1 MPSDSI
7 LSSVL
12 HTDGEIVV
20 FQPDEQL
27 KIEVRLGQ
35 ESVWLNQQQMAD
47 LFGVNRQAI
56 TKHLKNIYDTQELQS
71 EATRSILELVQKEGA
86 RLVKREVAFYNL
98 DVIISVGY
106 RVNTQRGIQ
115 FRQWASSILKD
126 YMLRGYAINQR
137 LMAMEE
143 RIDRK
148 LLLHDQL
155 LTEHQKKIDFFVK
168 RNIPPVEQVFFNG
181 DFFEARI
188 LLERLIKT
196 AQHRVIVIDG
206 YVDAATLELLDSRGE
221 GVSAV
226 IYTKTDR
233 SALNDLHVQA
243 GYRSVKTL
251 VWKTPSH
258 DRWLIVDDS
267 VYHCGH
273 SLKDMGRKMCAVTL
287 MGIGAEEIL
296 NAIQ

>member
-1 MPSDSI
+1 
-7 LSSVL
+7 
-12 HTDGEIVV
+12 
-20 FQPDEQL
+20 
-27 KIEVRLGQ
+27 
-35 ESVWLNQQQMAD
+35 
-47 LFGVNRQAI
+47 
-56 TKHLKNIYDTQELQS
+56 
-71 EATRSILELVQKEGA
+71 
-86 RLVKREVAFYNL
+86 
-98 DVIISVGY
+98 
-106 RVNTQRGIQ
+106 
-115 FRQWASSILKD
+115 
-126 YMLRGYAINQR
+126 
-137 LMAMEE
+137 MAMEE

-155 LTEHQKKIDFFVK
+155 LTEHQNKIDFFVK

-243 GYRSVKTL
+243 GYRSVETL